1 MTLKKVEL
9 IVVGRPAEKTATI
22 LTLLYRRYIMA
33 QMRKFEQEAIA
44 KEILETINASNSK
57 EQQAL
62 EKSSKEIKNIRKLQ
76 DKFKSIQEEERIL
89 YRERRNIT
97 EQMEQAIKDFNS
109 FSLDDNAL
117 YKLNRD
123 YDDNITWSI
132 NEWKVKQ
139 DIENK
144 LAIALLSND
153 WQERLPEIIESIA
166 SQFTGK

>member
-1 MTLKKVEL
+1 
-9 IVVGRPAEKTATI
+9 
-22 LTLLYRRYIMA
+22 MA

-76 DKFKSIQEEERIL
+76 NKFKSIQEEERIL

-153 WQERLPEIIESIA
+153 WQERLPEIISSIA
-166 SQFTGK
+166 SQFTGE

>member
-1 MTLKKVEL
+1 
-9 IVVGRPAEKTATI
+9 
-22 LTLLYRRYIMA
+22 MA

-76 DKFKSIQEEERIL
+76 NKFKSIQEEERIL

-132 NEWKVKQ
+132 NEWKVIQ

-166 SQFTGK
+166 SQFTGE